1 MKKQGETANILAWEL
16 TRILIPFMTVTAW
29 ALPSVT
35 YLDENGIEQST
46 DSYTELT
53 SNSGSFGESG
63 WYVVDGNVT
72 FSSGNLHFEN
82 KDVHLI
88 LKNNAVLTIT
98 KQTAFNNL
106 TIYSQSIGENM
117 GRLIFNYDG
126 SGNSEAS
133 IGNPA
138 LSTPGS
144 FVLNGGR
151 VDANSLVLLG
161 TTTINHGSLVIVT
174 ENNTP
179 FDFIVAGNFTI
190 QGGDVSART
199 ISLLGD
205 GFINGG
211 SVSSQSFSSLNGM
224 NKGSVTISGGVVDV
238 NGELSA
244 SPISLG
250 WENVTDYIKVGSYS
264 GSVSVAE
271 GKSFKDDDG
280 NVYSGTLDN
289 TAIGGKTLRPNAP
302 VVIVDNEVVLDGEY
316 SELASIEI
324 PNPVEVTSIN
334 FVRTLEPGV
343 VSTIVMPFSLP
354 EGTTVNAKFYR
365 LVNVGPNGKGGW
377 KASFD
382 YIGAENLPQANTPYV
397 FVLNENENKLQFD
410 LNDGKAIVQTTDIA
424 IVDDQ
429 SGNWYF
435 TGTYKYKV
443 WTGEDDEI
451 GRAYAFAASDNVGGA
466 AKGKFGK
473 IASGAWANPMR
484 AYLCK
489 KDASLRPSMAKGTL
503 PSSTNNVVK
512 SSINDLPEIIDVEFI
527 DSSENGEKTLFM
539 GRMNT
544 RTGEIK
550 MLPNYDLKGRK
561 LNGTPKTRGAYYGK
575 MVLKK

>member
-1 MKKQGETANILAWEL
+1 MKKQGETANILAWGL

-46 DSYTELT
+46 VSYTELT
-53 SNSGSFGESG
+53 SNFSSFGENG
-63 WYVVDGNVT
+63 WYVVDGSVT
-72 FSSGNLHFEN
+72 LNSGNLHFESYN
-82 KDVHLI
+82 AHII
-88 LKNNAVLTIT
+88 LKDKAELIID
-98 KQTAFNNL
+98 KQTVFKNL
-106 TIYSQSIGENM
+106 SIYSQSFGEDM
-117 GRLIFNYDG
+117 GKLIFDYDG
-126 SGNSEAS
+126 SGDIQND
-133 IGNPA
+133 IFGNPA
-138 LSTPGS
+138 LSTTS
-144 FVLNGGR
+144 SLVLNGGR
-151 VDANSLVLLG
+151 VESNSVMSLG
-161 TTTINHGSLVIVT
+161 AITINHGSLVITTVKGT
-174 ENNTP
+174 LYDLFTAG
-179 FDFIVAGNFTI
+179 DFAIH
-190 QGGDVSART
+190 GGVVRARNVGL
-199 ISLLGD
+199 SGKGL
-205 GFINGG
+205 INGG
-211 SVSSQSFSSLNGM
+211 SVSLQYFKSNDDI
-224 NKGSVTISGGVVDV
+224 TISGGVVDV

-244 SPISLG
+244 NSITLG
-250 WENVTDYIKVGSYS
+250 WTNVTDYIKAGSYS
-264 GSVSVAE
+264 GPVSVAE
-271 GKSFKDDDG
+271 GKSFKYD
-280 NVYSGTLDN
+280 NVIVNSGALEDN
-289 TAIGGKTLRPNAP
+289 TVIEGKTLRPNAP
-302 VVIVDNEVVLDGEY
+302 VVIVNDEVVLDGEF
-316 SELASIEI
+316 EGTASIDI
-324 PNPVEVTSIN
+324 PDPVEVSSIN
-334 FVRTLEPGV
+334 FTRTLEPGV
-343 VSTIVMPFSLP
+343 ISTIVMPFSLP
-354 EGTTVNAKFYR
+354 EGASVNAKFYH

-382 YIGAENLPQANTPYV
+382 YIGAGNLPQANTPYV
-397 FVLNENENKLQFD
+397 FVLNENENKLQFN
-410 LNDGKAIVQTTDIA
+410 LNDGKATVQTADIA
-424 IVDDQ
+424 NVNDQ
-429 SGNWYF
+429 SDKWYF

-443 WTGEDDEI
+443 WSGEDDEI
-451 GRAYAFAASDNVGGA
+451 GRAYAFAASDNAGGA